1 MGPEGWRAQ
10 IFDLFSLS
18 RPFSHIFL
26 SWGVFW
32 TRVAA
37 MDHPNCALG
46 FSEVISCDL
55 RWPTCWCPSEKKSV
69 SMPRSQPSPHALQKR
84 TCKRRS
90 VDPGFKNIFWIRSS
104 NKFLGVSWSIKRNDD
119 QEKQVLFQGRPL
131 TKRASLNRSSLVRDG
146 RTTRRLKRSRLN
158 INCARL
164 RMVKGVASGSTS
176 GLSVQNIFQSGRWQ
190 ERLVWATRLFGVN
203 G

>member
-1 MGPEGWRAQ
+1 MRGQKGGGPKFS
-10 IFDLFSLS
+10 IFFHSPVHFRTFFSLGGSSGRGS
-18 RPFSHIFL
+18 RP
-26 SWGVFW
+26 W
-32 TRVAA
+32 TTRIER
-37 MDHPNCALG
+37 LG

-69 SMPRSQPSPHALQKR
+69 SMPRSRPSPHALQKR

-119 QEKQVLFQGRPL
+119 QQKQVLFQRRPL
-131 TKRASLNRSSLVRDG
+131 TKHPSLNRSSLVRDG

-190 ERLVWATRLFGVN
+190 ERHV
-203 G
+203 